1 MNELLIKIRAIF
13 EGKGSAEAAAAIKKV
28 GSEADTAKGKLGEY
42 ARAIPGV
49 GGMLGTLAG
58 GAALLAGGFKLA
70 ADSIR
75 AFAAS
80 EMEMAKLDA
89 ALANSG
95 QLTDAY
101 REKLAKLATERS
113 GKTGIDDEKYLGV
126 FTTLTKFGAN
136 TGNIDSYT
144 TAVENLAGFMGGDME
159 QAAFLFGKAMTGSTE
174 MLGRYGIHVDKSKTD
189 TEQLADIMRQLQARG
204 GGQLEAMANTLEGS
218 FAKVKNSW
226 ENLLESFGSAA
237 DKAGLPG
244 YFNELAQSLQ
254 RIADNI
260 GGGTAAKSK
269 NREELVGS
277 TPAEQQQ
284 ADLITAQRK
293 SLTDSKRLKQKESGE
308 AFQDLDKSKGWP
320 SWLLDKPTKDRNA
333 KSQATVD
340 ANDGA
345 ISHIDAQLAA
355 LDEQEKNLKLRRVAP
370 GERAKLDSDRAYQ
383 DSFEPVIQALDD
395 PTGDKERE
403 QRRLATK
410 EKSAKE
416 KAGSQEADLL
426 EAKAAGDTKK
436 VGQIEWMKK
445 FQSQIDSGATEWDAK
460 RIANADF
467 AKPGKEA
474 SVGVSSM
481 ARLGMAV
488 GESSGASSVVDR
500 LSELLKAQ
508 QATQPLLKQ
517 TADNTKRIADKRDGY
532 Q

>member
-13 EGKGSAEAAAAIKKV
+13 EGKGSAEAAAALKKV
-28 GSEADTAKGKLGEY
+28 GNEADAAKGKLGEY

-58 GAALLAGGFKLA
+58 GAALIAGGFKLA

-80 EMEMAKLDA
+80 EVEMAKLDA

-126 FTTLTKFGAN
+126 FTTLTKFGADHS
-136 TGNIDSYT
+136 NIDTYT
-144 TAVENLAGFMGGDME
+144 TAVENLAGFMGGDLE
-159 QAAFLFGKAMTGSTE
+159 QAAFLFGKAMQGSTE
-174 MLGRYGIHVDKSKTD
+174 MLGRYGIQVDKSKSD
-189 TEQLADIMRQLQARG
+189 TEQLADIMRQLQSRG

-226 ENLLESFGSAA
+226 ENLLESMGSAA
-237 DKAGLPG
+237 EKGGLAGYLDR
-244 YFNELAQSLQ
+244 FSQSLQ
-254 RIADNI
+254 IIADKL
-260 GGGTAAKSK
+260 GGGGAPSKST

-277 TPAEQQQ
+277 TPEAQTQ
-284 ADLITAQRK
+284 ADEITARRK
-293 SLTDSKRLKQKESGE
+293 ILSKKANAIEKDKAEIMPELEKIAKFPIKVFGDQEKVLSERMAKNNAALQPILAES
-308 AFQDLDKSKGWP
+308 
-320 SWLLDKPTKDRNA
+320 
-333 KSQATVD
+333 
-340 ANDGA
+340 
-345 ISHIDAQLAA
+345 AA
-355 LDEQEKNLKLRRVAP
+355 LDAQEKQLKLRRVAP
-370 GERAKLDSDRAYQ
+370 GEAASLRAESALKIGTEQLGPAGNLDA
-383 DSFEPVIQALDD
+383 IAAAAAL
-395 PTGDKERE
+395 
-403 QRRLATK
+403 AK
-410 EKSAKE
+410 EKAAKE
-416 KAGSQEADLL
+416 KAGSQDADLA

-445 FQSQIDSGATEWDAK
+445 FQSSIDSGATEWDAK

-467 AKPGKEA
+467 AKPGAAA

-488 GESSGASSVVDR
+488 GESSGAAPVVEAIR
-500 LSELLKAQ
+500 QLITKQ
-508 QATQPLLKQ
+508 QASDAIHTR
-517 TADNTKRIADKRDGY
+517 TALATEEIAKKRGGY

>member
-13 EGKGSAEAAAAIKKV
+13 EGKGSAEAAAALKKV
-28 GSEADTAKGKLGEY
+28 GSEADAAKGKLGEY

-58 GAALLAGGFKLA
+58 GAALIAGGFKLA

-80 EMEMAKLDA
+80 EVEMAKLDA

-126 FTTLTKFGAN
+126 FTTLTKFGADHS
-136 TGNIDSYT
+136 NIDTYT
-144 TAVENLAGFMGGDME
+144 TAVENLAGFMGGDLE
-159 QAAFLFGKAMTGSTE
+159 QAAFLFGKAMQGSTE
-174 MLGRYGIHVDKSKTD
+174 MLGRYGIQVDKSKSD
-189 TEQLADIMRQLQARG
+189 TEQLADIMRQLQSRG

-226 ENLLESFGSAA
+226 ENLLESMGSAA
-237 DKAGLPG
+237 EKGGLAGYLDR
-244 YFNELAQSLQ
+244 FSQSLQ
-254 RIADNI
+254 IIADKL
-260 GGGTAAKSK
+260 GGGSASKSK
-269 NREELVGS
+269 NREELVGA
-277 TPAEQQQ
+277 TPEEQKQ
-284 ADLITAQRK
+284 ADEITARRK
-293 SLTDSKRLKQKESGE
+293 ILSEKANAIEKDKAAIMPELEKIAKFPIKVFGDQEKVLSERMAKNNAALQPILAESG
-308 AFQDLDKSKGWP
+308 AL
-320 SWLLDKPTKDRNA
+320 
-333 KSQATVD
+333 
-340 ANDGA
+340 
-345 ISHIDAQLAA
+345 DAQ
-355 LDEQEKNLKLRRVAP
+355 EKQLKLRRVAP
-370 GERAKLDSDRAYQ
+370 GEAAAIRAAS
-383 DSFEPVIQALDD
+383 ALKIG
-395 PTGDKERE
+395 TEV
-403 QRRLATK
+403 LAPGGSLEDIATAAALAK

-436 VGQIEWMKK
+436 VKDLEWTMKV
-445 FQSQIDSGATEWDAK
+445 QAGIDAGATPWDAK
-460 RIANADF
+460 RIANAS
-467 AKPGKEA
+467 AVEQKPGAAA

-488 GESSGASSVVDR
+488 GESSGAAPVVEAIR
-500 LSELLKAQ
+500 QLITKQ
-508 QATQPLLKQ
+508 QAADEFRRR
-517 TADNTKRIADKRDGY
+517 TAVATEAIAKKRGGY